1 MTGCGCIF
9 KPCDPSSVKIRLP
22 NGLVLGFERQEAQ
35 GNERGSPF
43 SPHESA
49 NDPGELPPG
58 LPTGSQASGSQY
70 SQDSGNNGKRDQG
83 PTGEP
88 VVNTG
93 LFEARSSAHLPRVEP
108 VEEQDIPKVE
118 EHLRADRPQ
127 SPTRTDEKRA
137 DWSSWVPPGDESRR
151 LASDGNR
158 KGLEGSCGRSFD
170 GEGSSHQPIP
180 EADTRRYFDPTFPQP
195 PRSPVRNVRP
205 RREHVQNDPKEQA
218 QPPAV
223 PAHATEPLPLA
234 SQGLY
239 SVKIGQEQPTAASAN
254 AIMTSDQCLHPERT
268 EQEQPAATYVN
279 TPPPSN
285 RCLSPQETVQ
295 DQWFMNPRKAPEPPT
310 TRSPYVTIIHPEPL
324 ATVQANAPAADVPAW
339 RQTLKERLHS
349 AGRRLRGLSDKRD
362 RSDASRAFYS

>member
-1 MTGCGCIF
+1 VTGCGCIF

-22 NGLVLGFERQEAQ
+22 NGFVLGIWRQEAQ
-35 GNERGSPF
+35 ENEHGSPS
-43 SPHESA
+43 SPHESS
-49 NDPGELPPG
+49 NDPGEHPSG
-58 LPTGSQASGSQY
+58 LPNGSQSSGSHY
-70 SQDSGNNGKRDQG
+70 SQDSGNNDKRDQG

-88 VVNTG
+88 VLNTR
-93 LFEARSSAHLPRVEP
+93 LSEAQSSAHFTRVEP
-108 VEEQDIPKVE
+108 VEEHDIPKVE
-118 EHLRADRPQ
+118 EHLRAGRPQ
-127 SPTRTDEKRA
+127 SPTQTDEKRV

-158 KGLEGSCGRSFD
+158 KGLERSFGKSSD

-180 EADTRRYFDPTFPQP
+180 EADTRRYFDPTSPQP
-195 PRSPVRNVRP
+195 PRSPIRIARP

-239 SVKIGQEQPTAASAN
+239 SVKIGQEQP
-254 AIMTSDQCLHPERT
+254 
-268 EQEQPAATYVN
+268 AATSTN
-279 TPPPSN
+279 TPPPSSK
-285 RCLSPQETVQ
+285 CLPPHETVQ
-295 DQWFMNPRKAPEPPT
+295 EQRFMNPRKAPEAPT

-339 RQTLKERLHS
+339 RQTVKERLHI
-349 AGRRLRGLSDKRD
+349 AGRWLRGISDKRD
-362 RSDASRAFYS
+362 LSDASRGFYE